1 MFTIAEWSRRLVF
14 VFVSFFLF
22 FLFYENHTGKLLY
35 FTLFS
40 ETEKKKHYSLEIEI
54 HHLYVI
60 YV

>member
-22 FLFYENHTGKLLY
+22 FLFYENHTGNLVY

-40 ETEKKKHYSLEIEI
+40 ETEKEKHTT
-54 HHLYVI
+54 V
-60 YV
+60 